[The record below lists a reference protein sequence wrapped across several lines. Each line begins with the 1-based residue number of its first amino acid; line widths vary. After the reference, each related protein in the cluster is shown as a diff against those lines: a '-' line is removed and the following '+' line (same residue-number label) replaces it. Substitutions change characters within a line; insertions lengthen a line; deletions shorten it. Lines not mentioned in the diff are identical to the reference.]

1 MGGCRGQ
8 PSVYADE
15 GRKIMHTRTG
25 RGSRGTSP
33 ANRRWSPEETAAVH
47 QLALQWRDEWRAGKS
62 AATTRQAN
70 AKGGPA
76 PDKSRGRQR
85 AQFAQA
91 ITRLE
96 FGRNYWDPRLQ
107 REVKKPKAASPKL
120 PATPA
125 IKNR

>member
-1 MGGCRGQ
+1 MRGCRGQ

-33 ANRRWSPEETAAVH
+33 ASRRWSPEQTAAVH
-47 QLALQWRDEWRAGKS
+47 RLALQWRDEWRAGKS
-62 AATTRQAN
+62 AASVQQADT
-70 AKGGPA
+70 KGGPT
-76 PDKSRGRQR
+76 PDKNRGRQR

-96 FGRNYWDPRLQ
+96 FGRDYWDLRLQ
-107 REVKKPKAASPKL
+107 REV
-120 PATPA
+120 
-125 IKNR
+125 

>member
-1 MGGCRGQ
+1 MGGCRRQ

-15 GRKIMHTRTG
+15 GSKIMHTRTG
-25 RGSRGTSP
+25 RGSRGTGP
-33 ANRRWSPEETAAVH
+33 ASRRWSPEQTAAIH

-62 AATTRQAN
+62 AASVRQADT
-70 AKGGPA
+70 KGGPA

-96 FGRNYWDPRLQ
+96 FGRNYWDQRLQ
-107 REVKKPKAASPKL
+107 REVRKPKAGSPRL
-120 PATPA
+120 TRNADD
-125 IKNR
+125 